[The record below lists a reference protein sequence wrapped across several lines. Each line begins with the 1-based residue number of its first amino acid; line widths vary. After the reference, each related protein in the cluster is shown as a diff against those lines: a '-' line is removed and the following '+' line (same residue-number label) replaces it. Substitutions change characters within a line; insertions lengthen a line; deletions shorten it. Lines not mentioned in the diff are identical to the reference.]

1 MTAIALADQILQRI
15 GRSGISATLS
25 TVSVEHR
32 RALSAAV
39 GDGTWLSIKGIGW
52 AHGPPWVVLSPKDAN
67 LCFGLLDGQSARR
80 EVEVSRW
87 LRDRNCDV
95 THCLNAISLSE
106 GDLALIGVRE
116 LPRFRDGRKIDPAV
130 LLTQCRS
137 ALRVSDWTPR
147 RLLQW
152 QAELEQFF
160 GAEASTSD
168 RKAQVDAFARHLAG
182 TIRRYHA
189 LGAVNDTLAADNV
202 TIAGEIT
209 DFEWFFVPEIP
220 LLDGSTDAG
229 LSGRQA
235 KEAIYLIDV
244 LLSLCEGLSLDVP
257 IAELAASAL
266 GPSVAK
272 GRLLPFDRQL
282 AALC

>member
-1 MTAIALADQILQRI
+1 MTAVTLADRILQRI
-15 GRSGISATLS
+15 GRSGVSANLN

-32 RALSAAV
+32 RALSAAIC
-39 GDGTWLSIKGIGW
+39 DGTWLSLKGVGW
-52 AHGPPWVVLSPKDAN
+52 AHGPPWVVLSPKDAE
-67 LCFGLLDGQSARR
+67 LCFGLLDGQSALR

-87 LRDRNCDV
+87 LRERGCDV
-95 THCLNAISLSE
+95 THCVEAISLSE
-106 GDLALIGVRE
+106 EDLALIGVRE

-147 RLLQW
+147 RLVEW
-152 QAELEQFF
+152 RAELEQFF
-160 GAEASTSD
+160 GAEAGTSD
-168 RKAQVDAFARHLAG
+168 RKALVAAFARHLAG

-209 DFEWFFVPEIP
+209 DFEWFYVPEIP
-220 LLDGSTDAG
+220 LPDGSTDAR
-229 LSGRQA
+229 LSDRQA

-266 GPSVAK
+266 EPSIAK
-272 GRLLPFDRQL
+272 GQLLPFDRQL